1 MSEMRTRYLF
11 DRNALRDRFAY
22 ADSVPPRIENRKDLL
37 LAAPGPIAG
46 SYDGKHCVAFSA
58 LVQSEFQIEMNIF
71 LLEDL
76 NQIIV
81 ATVQPYQAVHL
92 QVPAQVDHANGLFAK
107 IIDNT
112 GVGLVGERQLLI

>member
-1 MSEMRTRYLF
+1 MRTRYLF
-11 DRNALRDRFAY
+11 DRNALHDRFAY

-37 LAAPGPIAG
+37 LAALGPIAG

-112 GVGLVGERQLLI
+112 RVRDLLERGNC